1 MNETRPPALHAI
13 NRRAFPRKS
22 IRQSATVTYATHVVQ
37 VRTWD
42 LSGDG
47 ICLLS
52 PKPVSPGRVCR
63 LTFVLPLAGTDKSI
77 TAAVKVIYSS
87 YTGPG
92 AFKIGA
98 VFADLDAQAGDDI
111 EAFLAAP

>member
-1 MNETRPPALHAI
+1 MNETQPPGLHAL

-22 IRQSATVTYATHVVQ
+22 LREAATLTYATHVVQ

-47 ICLLS
+47 MCLLS
-52 PKPVSPGRVCR
+52 PGPVSPGRVCKV
-63 LTFVLPLAGTDKSI
+63 TFALPLAGGARPISV
-77 TAAVKVIYSS
+77 AVKVIYSS

-98 VFADLDAQAGDDI
+98 VFADLDAQADDDI
-111 EAFLAAP
+111 KAFLTAP